1 MATWKITNMNCI
13 LIQDGKQNIV
23 KDVEFFVD
31 DLLSGK
37 VEIPYV
43 DGEFLPYNELTES
56 AVIEWVKSVLT
67 DSGVAY
73 YEDMVAQIKAPATTG
88 YKGLPWA

>member
-13 LIQDGKQNIV
+13 LNQDGKQNIV

-73 YEDMVAQIKAPATTG
+73 YEDMVDQIKAPATTG

>member
-13 LIQDGKQNIV
+13 LNQDGKQDIV
-23 KDVEFFVD
+23 KDVEFSVG
-31 DLLSGK
+31 DLLNGK

-43 DGEFLPYNELTES
+43 DGDFLPYKELTES
-56 AVIEWVKSVLT
+56 VVIEWVKSALT
-67 DSGVAY
+67 ESGVAY
-73 YEDMVAQIKAPATTG
+73 YEDTVTQLQAPATTG